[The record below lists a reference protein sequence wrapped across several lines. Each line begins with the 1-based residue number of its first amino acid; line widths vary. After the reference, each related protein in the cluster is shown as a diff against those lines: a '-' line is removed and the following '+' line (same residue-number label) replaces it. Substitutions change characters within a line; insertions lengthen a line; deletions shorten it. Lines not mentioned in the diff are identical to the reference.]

1 MAKSI
6 TQKSSTEQFDI
17 EKIKR
22 FTQEEL
28 KNLAQVP
35 SELPFC
41 YQIGKDLLVG
51 NYRINYINNDC
62 WRVMHVDSQLFD
74 FFNRKD
80 AIYYCVALH
89 KDQHNL
95 AKDIRDCDALLNKL
109 EFEAQLYRIRYK
121 KAKKAQDSWGQEF
134 ATTKYKDIML
144 RIDLARE
151 EIKKNIDI
159 AKYIKV

>member
-1 MAKSI
+1 
-6 TQKSSTEQFDI
+6 
-17 EKIKR
+17 
-22 FTQEEL
+22 
-28 KNLAQVP
+28 
-35 SELPFC
+35 
-41 YQIGKDLLVG
+41 
-51 NYRINYINNDC
+51 
-62 WRVMHVDSQLFD
+62 MHVDSQLFD

-89 KDQHNL
+89 KDQHSL